1 MPENNTPDRFT
12 IIARARSFKYALD
25 GICFLMRTQHNAW
38 LHFAATILVIGAGLI
53 LGISLNDWTKL
64 IFAMT
69 LVWAGETINTAF
81 EHLCDVVSPHHNT
94 SVKHA
99 KDIAA
104 GAVLICACGAVLTGL
119 VTLMPYVWAYM

>member
-1 MPENNTPDRFT
+1 
-12 IIARARSFKYALD
+12 
-25 GICFLMRTQHNAW
+25 
-38 LHFAATILVIGAGLI
+38 
-53 LGISLNDWTKL
+53 
-64 IFAMT
+64 
-69 LVWAGETINTAF
+69 
-81 EHLCDVVSPHHNT
+81 LCDVVSPHHNT